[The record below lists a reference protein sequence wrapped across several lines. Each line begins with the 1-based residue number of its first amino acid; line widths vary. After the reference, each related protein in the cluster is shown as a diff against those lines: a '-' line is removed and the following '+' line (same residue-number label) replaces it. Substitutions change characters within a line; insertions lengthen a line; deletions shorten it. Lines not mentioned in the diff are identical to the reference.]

1 MQYDLNAVGRNVAN
15 YRRRMGWTRQELT
28 SRLQLLGCSFPIQNL
43 AAIEKRQYVV
53 RDVQVVLFS
62 EIFRVPLGKL
72 FPTRPRLRG
81 RK

>member
-1 MQYDLNAVGRNVAN
+1 
-15 YRRRMGWTRQELT
+15 
-28 SRLQLLGCSFPIQNL
+28 LLGCSFTIQDL

-72 FPTRPRLRG
+72 FSTRPRLRG
-81 RK
+81 RKERLIKS